1 MGEKVHDG
9 KYLLFVGVF
18 YLLLFQSPLTNFFS
32 GFGYSDELIALAAVP
47 FSMFKLKKNEF
58 RIKKRKDGL
67 LIELIV
73 FSTVGI
79 LGNLKYNYQPMASV
93 ALTDLFLCLKF
104 WLAIYTGKALFTTMD
119 LKKNSH
125 GIFFHVKV
133 MICLF
138 CLLTLVDNVAHIFPA
153 NIRYGIRST
162 HLYYDSPTAFVAACA
177 FLFAVLTIIK
187 PYVDKTQKWFVLLV
201 VLMCSSLRSKAFAA
215 VFAFCTIYYFVFIR
229 KKKITLRT
237 LIIFALVILFMVRG
251 QIEYYFFSDIKA
263 DSARYQLLV
272 TALLI
277 AKDSF
282 PLGTGFGTFG
292 SYMSA
297 IHYSPVYRLYGIS
310 TVHGLI
316 EGATYFTSD
325 SFWPIILGETGV
337 MGLVSIVIVLGNML
351 KRLQKIKKINL
362 ALYASG
368 LVCMSYMLIISMAES
383 AFVNPIAIP
392 LAIVL
397 GMIYGKGECVEG
409 EVNAENSVFDFKL

>member
-1 MGEKVHDG
+1 MREKVYDS

-18 YLLLFQSPLTNFFS
+18 YLLLFQAPLTNIFS
-32 GFGYSDELIALAAVP
+32 GFVYIDELIALVAIP
-47 FSMFKLKKNEF
+47 LSLFKLKNNGFK
-58 RIKKRKDGL
+58 IKKRKDGF
-67 LIELIV
+67 LIALIV
-73 FSTVGI
+73 FSIVGI
-79 LGNLKYNYQPMASV
+79 LGNIKYNYQPMASV
-93 ALTDLFLCLKF
+93 SLPDLFLCLKF
-104 WLAIYTGKALFTTMD
+104 WLAIYTGKVLFAGLD
-119 LKKNSH
+119 LKKNGR

-133 MICLF
+133 MTSLF
-138 CLLTLVDNVAHIFPA
+138 CVLTLVDNAAHIFPA

-177 FLFAVLTIIK
+177 FLFAVLTIVK
-187 PYVDKTQKWFVLLV
+187 PYVDKTQKWFVLLLI
-201 VLMCSSLRSKAFAA
+201 LMCSSLRSKAFAA
-215 VFAFCTIYYFVFIR
+215 VSAFCIIYYFVFIR

-237 LIIFALVILFMVRG
+237 LIVFVPFILFMVSD
-251 QIEYYFFSDIKA
+251 QIEYYFFSDIQS
-263 DSARYQLLV
+263 DSARYQLLI
-272 TALLI
+272 TALSI

-297 IHYSPVYRLYGIS
+297 IHYSPVYRIYGIS

-325 SFWPIILGETGV
+325 SFWPMILGETGIV
-337 MGLVSIVIVLGNML
+337 GLASIVIVLGNML
-351 KRLQKIKKINL
+351 KRLQKTKNIDL

-397 GMIYGKGECVEG
+397 GMIYGKSEYLGKVY
-409 EVNAENSVFDFKL
+409 

>member
-1 MGEKVHDG
+1 MKEKVHDS
-9 KYLLFVGVF
+9 KYLLFIGVF
-18 YLLLFQSPLTNFFS
+18 YLLLFQASLTNIFS
-32 GFGYSDELIALAAVP
+32 GFGYIDELIALLAIP
-47 FSMFKLKKNEF
+47 LSLFKLKSNEF
-58 RIKKRKDGL
+58 KIRKRKDGF
-67 LIELIV
+67 LIALSV
-73 FSTVGI
+73 FSIAGI
-79 LGNLKYNYQPMASV
+79 LGNIKYNYQPIASV
-93 ALTDLFLCLKF
+93 ALPDLFLCIKF
-104 WLAIYTGKALFTTMD
+104 WLAIYIGKALFAGLD
-119 LKKNSH
+119 LKKNGR

-133 MICLF
+133 MISLF
-138 CLLTLVDNVAHIFPA
+138 CVLTLVDNVAHIFPA
-153 NIRYGIRST
+153 NMRYGIRST

-177 FLFAVLTIIK
+177 FLFAVLTIVK
-187 PYVDKTQKWFVLLV
+187 PYVDKTQKWFVLLL

-215 VFAFCTIYYFVFIR
+215 VSAFCLIYYFVFIR

-237 LIIFALVILFMVRG
+237 LVIFVPLILFMVG
-251 QIEYYFFSDIKA
+251 DQIDYYFFSDIQS
-263 DSARYQLLV
+263 DSARYQLLI
-272 TALLI
+272 TALSI

-297 IHYSPVYRLYGIS
+297 IHYSPVYRIYGIS

-325 SFWPIILGETGV
+325 SFWPMILGETGV
-337 MGLVSIVIVLGNML
+337 VGLVSIVIVLGNML
-351 KRLQKIKKINL
+351 KRLQKTKSMDL

-397 GMIYGKGECVEG
+397 GMIFGKIEYFG
-409 EVNAENSVFDFKL
+409 KIY